1 MAARDTSPRPAF
13 DAPVLAV
20 TAGLEAVTAVDV
32 AAAYGRRTIWSGAT
46 FSIQHGSFVAVLGPN
61 GAGKST
67 LVKIILG
74 LLQPAAGRLD
84 VLGQRPRRGSSVIG
98 YVPQGMAF
106 DPELSIRGR
115 DFVALGLDGHR
126 WGLPLLS
133 WARPDRKRAITD
145 AIEAVG
151 AAAYADRPMGRLSGG
166 EQQRLLLAQA
176 LVGRPRILLL
186 DEPLSNLDVKNQG
199 TIVGLIGEVA
209 RAQSL
214 TVILVAHDVN
224 PLLSLLDLVVY
235 VAHGRVAVGRPQEII
250 TSEALSRIYSAP
262 VDVIKDRRGRIF
274 VVGLDENEVAH
285 PHAG

>member
-1 MAARDTSPRPAF
+1 MAAPDTGRRPAF

-20 TAGLEAVTAVDV
+20 TAGLGAVTALDV
-32 AAAYGRRTIWSGAT
+32 AAAYGGRTIWIGAT
-46 FSIQHGSFVAVLGPN
+46 FSIPHGSFVAVLGPN

-67 LVKIILG
+67 LVKLILG

-84 VLGQRPRRGSSVIG
+84 VLGERPRRGSSVIG

-106 DPELSIRGR
+106 DPELSIRGQ

-126 WGLPLLS
+126 WGPPLPS
-133 WARPDRKRAITD
+133 WAKPDRKRAIAD

-176 LVGRPRILLL
+176 LVGRPRVLLL

-199 TIVGLIGEVA
+199 TIVGLIGDVA

-274 VVGLDENEVAH
+274 VVGLDESEVAH